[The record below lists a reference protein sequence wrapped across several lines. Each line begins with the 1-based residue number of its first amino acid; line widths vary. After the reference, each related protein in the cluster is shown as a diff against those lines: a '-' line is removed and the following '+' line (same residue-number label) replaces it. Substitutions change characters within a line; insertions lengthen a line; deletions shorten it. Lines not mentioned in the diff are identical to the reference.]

1 MTSNHCMRVTCVQA
15 GKLELV
21 SEGRDNPLHAAVRAG
36 RGELIEVL
44 LAAGARIDIRD
55 DRCGEDFLL
64 ADNKKDLQ
72 LVSPFIPYLFLRDAD
87 P

>member
-1 MTSNHCMRVTCVQA
+1 MWKLGNLINHCMPVTCEQA

-36 RGELIEVL
+36 RSELIEVL

-55 DRCGEDFLL
+55 DRCRGF
-64 ADNKKDLQ
+64 
-72 LVSPFIPYLFLRDAD
+72 PGG
-87 P
+87 

>member
-1 MTSNHCMRVTCVQA
+1 MEVEVTFNYVMRVYCVQA

-44 LAAGARIDIRD
+44 LASGARIDIRD
-55 DRCGEDFLL
+55 DRWGEFP
-64 ADNKKDLQ
+64 AG
-72 LVSPFIPYLFLRDAD
+72 
-87 P
+87 